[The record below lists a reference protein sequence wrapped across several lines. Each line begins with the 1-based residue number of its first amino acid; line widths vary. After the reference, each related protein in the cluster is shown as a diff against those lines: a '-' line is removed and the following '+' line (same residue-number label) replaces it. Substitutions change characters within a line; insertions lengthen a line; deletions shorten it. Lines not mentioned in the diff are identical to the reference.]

1 MPPSVTTFA
10 PSSTLTNS
18 SSISYNL
25 IINESVTG
33 LSNTDFVTTGSTST
47 CGAIAVTGSGSSY
60 LVTATGCGDGTLK
73 MKLLANSITG
83 TVGGPAAD
91 AIAADVLI
99 DRTVPTVIVSTPA
112 TPSSLLTLEY
122 GFLFSESITGLAAS
136 DFIVT
141 GTSCEVSAVS
151 GSVLRYTVQVTRCAD
166 GVNTS
171 LTLTANSVS
180 DVAGNLGP
188 ATVTASTTVAVDR
201 GTLVVATPTP
211 TATPTPSAS
220 SSASP
225 TPSQSSAPAQGGSP
239 APVSTGSK
247 GDGPA
252 SGSGSGTGGGTALLN
267 QVSSLEIVAAQPV
280 RRTYAFSSAIKLP
293 TSPTEEPIAIYEP
306 DAPQISIDNPTDDP
320 PVAAKNDWQQYAM
333 IGVGSLSGL
342 LATIGITKGVRRMRT
357 RRLVRKFA

>member
-1 MPPSVTTFA
+1 M
-10 PSSTLTNS
+10 
-18 SSISYNL
+18 
-25 IINESVTG
+25 
-33 LSNTDFVTTGSTST
+33 
-47 CGAIAVTGSGSSY
+47 
-60 LVTATGCGDGTLK
+60 VTATGCGDGTLK

-83 TVGGPAAD
+83 TVGGPTAD
-91 AIAADVLI
+91 ALAADVLI

-122 GFLFSESITGLAAS
+122 GFLFSESVTGLAAN
-136 DFIVT
+136 DFTVT
-141 GTSCEVSAVS
+141 GASCEVSAVS

-171 LTLTANSVS
+171 ITLSANSVS

-211 TATPTPSAS
+211 TATPTPAAS

-225 TPSQSSAPAQGGSP
+225 TPSQNSAPAQGSSP
-239 APVSTGSK
+239 APVSTGSN

-252 SGSGSGTGGGTALLN
+252 SGSGTALLN
-267 QVSSLEIVAAQPV
+267 QVSNLEIVAAQPV
-280 RRTYAFSSAIKLP
+280 RKTYAFSSAIKLP

-306 DAPQISIDNPTDDP
+306 DAPQISIDNPTDDS
-320 PVAAKNDWQQYAM
+320 PVAAKNDWQQYAI

-342 LATIGITKGVRRMRT
+342 LATIGITKGVRQMRT

>member
-1 MPPSVTTFA
+1 
-10 PSSTLTNS
+10 
-18 SSISYNL
+18 L
-25 IINESVTG
+25 IFNESVTG

-60 LVTATGCGDGTLK
+60 MVTATGCGDGTLK

-83 TVGGPAAD
+83 TVGGPTAD
-91 AIAADVLI
+91 ALAADVLI

-122 GFLFSESITGLAAS
+122 GFLFSESVTGLAAN
-136 DFIVT
+136 DFTVT
-141 GTSCEVSAVS
+141 GASCEVSAVS

-171 LTLTANSVS
+171 ITLSANSVS

-211 TATPTPSAS
+211 TATPTPAAS

-225 TPSQSSAPAQGGSP
+225 TPSQNSTPTQGGSP
-239 APVSTGSK
+239 APVSTGSN

-252 SGSGSGTGGGTALLN
+252 SGSSSGGGTALLN
-267 QVSSLEIVAAQPV
+267 QVSNLEIVAAQPV
-280 RRTYAFSSAIKLP
+280 RKTYAFSSAIKLP
-293 TSPTEEPIAIYEP
+293 TSPTEEPIVIYEP
-306 DAPQISIDNPTDDP
+306 NSPQISIDNPTDDP
-320 PVAAKNDWQQYAM
+320 PVIAKNDWQQYAI

-342 LATIGITKGVRRMRT
+342 LATIGITKGVRQMRT